1 LLGDG
6 FCFWKM
12 VQYLLRIAKFFK
24 KIKSMRHKKSSA
36 GFTLIELLVVIT
48 IIGILSTIV
57 MVSLNTARGKA
68 RDARRVSDVRQLQL
82 ALEMH
87 QDSNGRYPSDLSELA
102 PQYVNAEPMDPNG
115 IDGYQYCVN
124 SARNSYHLGTSVGLE
139 SGDGIILLSD
149 ADIISDDCASGSFSG
164 EDPIYDVRP

>member
-1 LLGDG
+1 M
-6 FCFWKM
+6 K
-12 VQYLLRIAKFFK
+12 Q
-24 KIKSMRHKKSSA
+24 KSSA

-68 RDARRVSDVRQLQL
+68 RDARRVADIRQLQL
-82 ALEMH
+82 ALDMY
-87 QDSNGRYPSDLSELA
+87 QDSNGHYPSDLSELT
-102 PQYVNAEPMDPNG
+102 PQYINAEPTDPG
-115 IDGYQYCVN
+115 GSGGYQYCVN
-124 SARNSYHLGTSVGLE
+124 SARNNYHLGTSVGLE